1 MSRVLRVALTGGI
14 GSGKST
20 VADLFATHGAALI
33 DADRIAHELT
43 AAGGTALTAI
53 VEVFGADLL
62 HADGALDRARLR
74 AIVFDD
80 AAAKERLEAILH
92 PRIRTRTE
100 EMAAT
105 AARSAPYLVFV
116 VPLLVES
123 GAGRER
129 FDRVLVVDCT
139 VATQLQRVLARG
151 IRRDQALQIIAQQAR
166 RQERLAAADD
176 VLGNDGAV
184 AELAPRVARLHKHY
198 VTLN

>member
-1 MSRVLRVALTGGI
+1 MSSVLRVALTGGI

-20 VADLFATHGAALI
+20 VAGLFATHGAALI
-33 DADRIAHELT
+33 DTDRINHELT
-43 AAGGTALTAI
+43 APGGTALTAI
-53 VEVFGADLL
+53 VEAFGTDLL
-62 HADGALDRARLR
+62 GADGALDRARLR

-80 AAAKERLEAILH
+80 VAAKQRLEAILH
-92 PRIRTRTE
+92 PRIRARAD

-123 GAGRER
+123 GTWRER

-151 IRRDQALQIIAQQAR
+151 IPSDQALQIIAQQASR
-166 RQERLAAADD
+166 EQRLAAADD

-184 AELAPRVARLHKHY
+184 AELAPRVARLHAHY
-198 VTLN
+198 LALT